1 MHVLTIERLN
11 LPGLCSILQ
20 LALPNPKGE
29 QQQAQAA
36 VLLPRQLF
44 LRLMPVHCLQK
55 KEPVHVGTVAGQ
67 YGDSSALGQL
77 LYHLAELQGED
88 HIQVKAKVVPGSPHP
103 EAVKAAGYTKARQA
117 KPSPEAGMHAVVDIF
132 LLEKGVLCDG
142 QDVSQMTKKK
152 QGRGKT
158 IGGEGRVSDTWQAN
172 SRHIAPVLNWLL
184 LTEGIQIGPDC
195 DGLLNFCDTTTS
207 LSTSE
212 TPRQAESAPMAGDSE
227 GASSGLPATA
237 SAAGEPGGVTPS
249 PGPSSAPV
257 TVQQMLDSVAL
268 PDDAP
273 TAMAP
278 SALQTVP
285 KQFQLQGLH
294 WMLARERQGDA
305 LGRSGLNS
313 LTCPHSVSPSFKV
326 LSVVTTVS
334 LGATSCY

>member
-1 MHVLTIERLN
+1 MS
-11 LPGLCSILQ
+11 G
-20 LALPNPKGE
+20 
-29 QQQAQAA
+29 
-36 VLLPRQLF
+36 
-44 LRLMPVHCLQK
+44 LQK

-67 YGDSSALGQL
+67 YEDSSALGQL

-88 HIQVKAKVVPGSPHP
+88 HIYVKAKVVPGPAHP
-103 EAVKAAGYTKARQA
+103 EAVKAAGYTNTRQA
-117 KPSPEAGMHAVVDIF
+117 KPSPAPGMHALVDIF

-142 QDVSQMTKKK
+142 QDVSQVTKKK

-158 IGGEGRVSDTWQAN
+158 MGGQGRVSDTWQAN

-184 LTEGIQIGPDC
+184 LTEGLQVGPDC
-195 DGLLNFCDTTTS
+195 DGLLNFCDTITS

-237 SAAGEPGGVTPS
+237 SAEGEPGGVTHS

-273 TAMAP
+273 TAVAP
-278 SALQTVP
+278 SALKTVP

-305 LGRSGLNS
+305 LGRSDPNS
-313 LTCPHSVSPSFKV
+313 LTCLHRVSTSFK
-326 LSVVTTVS
+326 LLPVVTFAS
-334 LGATSCY
+334 LDATSCCCHRFTHEL